1 MSSERRKQVIS
12 ETPMWQ
18 ICDVMEM
25 SAIAQF
31 ITWMEEYFCIKA
43 KENASMSADD
53 DGELKGLTEQ
63 NNSPSVSGEDL

>member
-1 MSSERRKQVIS
+1 
-12 ETPMWQ
+12 
-18 ICDVMEM
+18 MEM

-31 ITWMEEYFCIKA
+31 ITWMEKYFCIKA

-63 NNSPSVSGEDL
+63 NNSPSVSGEGL